1 VDAIEP
7 EPTRETPASRL
18 REAITIGLLVLA
30 LNLAGNG
37 RMSLWDRDEPRFTGA
52 VREMRARGEWLRPTF
67 NGEPRHHKPILI
79 YWLMRAGMAVGGEGP
94 WGARLVSAV
103 AGMATCLLVWRLG
116 RRVFGPTVGRLGAL
130 ALATAPLMFVESKI
144 ATTDATLTLWLVGV
158 QSCVWELGRRDS
170 RAAAAGFWAFL
181 ALATMTKGPVGPAF
195 VAVAGLLGWWWGAPT
210 VAWKRLRWRRGL
222 AGFVALTLPWYVA
235 IGLATRGEFYRFAL
249 GLQGIGRVTEGI
261 EEHGGFPGYY
271 LVLGMITFFPWSSFL
286 PAAVRAAW
294 KQRKARPE
302 FGYVLG
308 WIVGPLVLL
317 ECVRTKLIHYYLP
330 ALPPCALLVA
340 WLVEAV
346 ARDVKSLRRWPLGSV
361 GIGLL
366 VGFGFVATA
375 TLLAGVVVLPWPL
388 RRPALAMAVVLVAGM
403 LLALERI
410 QDNRT
415 LPAFQTLILTW
426 TALGFLVALWFVPAF
441 EPYRMAPKVSR
452 QLAELSKNEGVE
464 PILASLSQ
472 PSIIYDLGRRVTI
485 LRDRDDLNRHLRTT
499 PAVVAALL
507 PDELK
512 PLLYDRR
519 FRVEDRGTI
528 QGINHDKARE
538 FTVHLVLIRRE
549 TDPSRLARRREPL
562 KIK

>member
-7 EPTRETPASRL
+7 EPTRESPASRL

-37 RMSLWDRDEPRFTGA
+37 RMSLWDRDEPRFAGA
-52 VREMRARGEWLRPTF
+52 VREMRARGDWLRPTF

-94 WGARLVSAV
+94 WGARLVSAI
-103 AGMATCLLVWRLG
+103 AGTATCLLVWRLG
-116 RRVFGPTVGRLGAL
+116 RRMFGPTVGRLGAL
-130 ALATAPLMFVESKI
+130 ALATAPLMFVESKL
-144 ATTDATLTLWLVGV
+144 ATTDATLALWLVGC
-158 QSCVWELGRRDS
+158 QSCLWELGRRDS
-170 RAAAAGFWAFL
+170 RQAAAGFWASL

-195 VAVAGLLGWWWGAPT
+195 VAVAGLLGWWWGAPAL
-210 VAWKRLRWRRGL
+210 AWKRLRWRWGL
-222 AGFVALTLPWYVA
+222 AGFAALTLPWYLA
-235 IGLATRGEFYRFAL
+235 IGLATRGAFYRFAL
-249 GLQGIGRVTEGI
+249 GTQGLGRVTDGI

-271 LVLGMITFFPWSSFL
+271 LVFGMMAFFPWSSFL
-286 PAAVRAAW
+286 PAAVWAAW
-294 KQRKARPE
+294 KQRKSRPE
-302 FGYVLG
+302 FGSLLG

-330 ALPPCALLVA
+330 CLPACAMLVA

-375 TLLAGVVVLPWPL
+375 TLLAGVVVFPGPL
-388 RRPALAMAVVLVAGM
+388 KWPALAMAVVLVAGM
-403 LLALERI
+403 LLAIERI

-415 LPAFQTLILTW
+415 LPAFQTLIVTW
-426 TALGFLVALWFVPAF
+426 AALGFLLALWLVPAF

-452 QLAELSKNEGVE
+452 RLAALAKEEGVE

-472 PSIIYDLGRRVTI
+472 PSIIYDLGRPVTI
-485 LRDRDDLNRHLRTT
+485 LRDREDLNRHLRKAG
-499 PAVVAALL
+499 PVVAALL
-507 PDELK
+507 PEELK
-512 PLLYDRR
+512 PLWYDRR

-528 QGINHDKARE
+528 QGVNHDKARE
-538 FTVHLVLIRRE
+538 FTVHFVLIRRE
-549 TDPSRLARRREPL
+549 TDPSRLARGREKL
-562 KIK
+562 EVK